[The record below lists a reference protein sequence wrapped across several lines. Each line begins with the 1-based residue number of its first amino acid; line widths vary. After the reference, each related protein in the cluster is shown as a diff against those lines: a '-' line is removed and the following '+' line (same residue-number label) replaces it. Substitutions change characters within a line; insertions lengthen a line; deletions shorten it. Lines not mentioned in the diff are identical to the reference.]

1 MPTITSAA
9 LLPLVDNIAKALLD
23 YEAAF
28 ITNPAAAAPTIS
40 TLANGINTLGTR
52 VSSLADLQQEAD
64 LAPAT
69 IQDAQ
74 AALGLINV
82 SATSM
87 YLAYRHWF
95 AAIDKHV
102 GGLDS
107 FLATNNAVVHAEF
120 AAAFNYIAPQAAA
133 LGLRATNLTPLRPSV
148 IFTATPVVLGTLSVT
163 GAATGSYSLGATL
176 DTSKYA
182 PAGLYAQATTGITNT
197 GTGPLVLAVTYLNA
211 SGVQQNNVAVTL
223 TQPVGGLQSLG
234 LTGSQILNVTV
245 TSGGTNGDSVRF
257 TAEPARTVVY

>member
-9 LLPLVDNIAKALLD
+9 LLPLVDNITKALLD

-28 ITNPAAAAPTIS
+28 ITNPTAAAPTVS

-52 VSSLADLQQEAD
+52 VSQLADLQQEAD

-74 AALGLINV
+74 AALGLVNV
-82 SATSM
+82 AATSV

-102 GGLDS
+102 SGLDS
-107 FLATNNAVVHAEF
+107 FLAANSALVHAEF

-133 LGLRATNLTPLRPSV
+133 LGLRATNMISLRPGV
-148 IFTATPVVLGTLSVT
+148 IFVASPVTLGTLSIT
-163 GAATGSYSLGATL
+163 GASTSSYSLGATL
-176 DTSKYA
+176 DTTKVA
-182 PAGLYAQATTGITNT
+182 PAGLFAQATTGVTNT
-197 GTGPLVLAVTYLNA
+197 GAGALVLAVTYIDSA
-211 SGVQQNNVAVTL
+211 GVQQNAVPVTL

-245 TSGGTNGDSVRF
+245 TSGGTNLDSVRF